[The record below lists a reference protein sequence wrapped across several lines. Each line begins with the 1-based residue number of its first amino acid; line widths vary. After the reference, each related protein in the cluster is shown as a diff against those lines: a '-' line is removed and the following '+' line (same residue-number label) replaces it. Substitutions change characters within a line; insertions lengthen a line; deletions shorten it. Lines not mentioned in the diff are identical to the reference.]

1 MSGRAPGTIGR
12 LVGPVGRGRF
22 ERFKYALGHDTGM
35 KYQGRSLRKRT
46 GGRRRNFRNK
56 RKHELGR
63 ESTETQVGED
73 KRKTVDTRGNTRK
86 VRAIDVET
94 ATVATDDGA
103 VAAEIENVA
112 ENPSNP
118 NYARRN
124 IITKGAILDT
134 SEGRVRVTS
143 RPGQDGQV
151 NGVLVD

>member
-1 MSGRAPGTIGR
+1 M
-12 LVGPVGRGRF
+12 
-22 ERFKYALGHDTGM
+22 GM
-35 KYQGRSLRKRT
+35 KYQGRSPRKRT

-73 KRKTVDTRGNTRK
+73 KRKTVDTRGNTQK

-94 ATVATDDGA
+94 ANVATGDGA
-103 VAAEIENVA
+103 VAAGIENVA

-134 SEGRVRVTS
+134 SEGKVRVTS